1 MNNGTLTYYSSEG
14 YRIVAPDKFFGRSSV
29 LESGEVLYNGG
40 YRAVAP
46 SEIYG
51 AESHLASVDAADVV
65 TPMLSSEPMFHLLL
79 FASLVV
85 YLHILYRS
93 SHFLGSI
100 YRDMFTMR
108 SERSLIS
115 QGGLLPLQRFKQI
128 AAVMGFVT
136 LALVVVRYAECMIPS
151 DAHIYSSGIVGYM
164 PLLTMLIVLVYLAW
178 YYALHVVADWVTRS
192 DVASNLASVGYMYF
206 VRMTVVLYPLVAVW
220 LLGAESAGVVVVP
233 LLLVVLCLM
242 LIFYLKDTI
251 LLFIAKKI
259 SILYWILYLCT
270 AFLLPV
276 SFMIRLLPER
286 LG

>member
-14 YRIVAPDKFFGRSSV
+14 YSIVAPDKFFGRSSV

-136 LALVVVRYAECMIPS
+136 LALVVVRFAECMIPS
-151 DAHIYSSGIVGYM
+151 DANIYSSGIVGYM

>member
-14 YRIVAPDKFFGRSSV
+14 YSIVAPDKFFGRSSV

-136 LALVVVRYAECMIPS
+136 LALVVVRFAECMIPS

-192 DVASNLASVGYMYF
+192 DVASTLASVGYMYF

>member
-14 YRIVAPDKFFGRSSV
+14 YSIVAPDKFFGRSSV

-136 LALVVVRYAECMIPS
+136 LALVVVRYAECMVPS

-192 DVASNLASVGYMYF
+192 DVASTLASVGYMYF

>member
-1 MNNGTLTYYSSEG
+1 MNNGTLTYYRSEG
-14 YRIVAPDKFFGRSSV
+14 YSIVAPDKFFGRSSV

-192 DVASNLASVGYMYF
+192 DVASTLASVGYMYF

>member
-14 YRIVAPDKFFGRSSV
+14 YSIVAPDKFFGRSSV

-51 AESHLASVDAADVV
+51 AESHLASVDVADVV

-192 DVASNLASVGYMYF
+192 DVASTLASVGYMYF

>member
-14 YRIVAPDKFFGRSSV
+14 YSIVAPDKFFGRSSV

-192 DVASNLASVGYMYF
+192 DVASTLASVGYMYF

>member
-1 MNNGTLTYYSSEG
+1 
-14 YRIVAPDKFFGRSSV
+14 
-29 LESGEVLYNGG
+29 
-40 YRAVAP
+40 
-46 SEIYG
+46 
-51 AESHLASVDAADVV
+51 
-65 TPMLSSEPMFHLLL
+65 
-79 FASLVV
+79 
-85 YLHILYRS
+85 
-93 SHFLGSI
+93 
-100 YRDMFTMR
+100 MFTMR

-136 LALVVVRYAECMIPS
+136 LALVVVRFAECMIPS

-192 DVASNLASVGYMYF
+192 DVASTLASVGYMYF

>member
-14 YRIVAPDKFFGRSSV
+14 YSIVAPDKFFGRSSV

-136 LALVVVRYAECMIPS
+136 LALVVVRFAECMIPS

-192 DVASNLASVGYMYF
+192 DVASTLASVGYMYF

-220 LLGAESAGVVVVP
+220 LLGVESAGVVVVP